1 MQPGISPIQ
10 THILTG
16 FDDPRL
22 GPDAWAR
29 LLAEGDTDVISL
41 TPQYLRAWWEALGEG
56 ELLLVLA
63 ERDRTPI
70 ALAPLVANGGMIYFA
85 GTDSADYLDFIGNVR
100 DPEILPALLAAAR
113 ASVPGFLGF
122 KFYFIPEQSGTAESL
137 HRAAAR
143 LGLSGVLQGEI
154 VSPVVDL
161 RQRAEDVRTTL
172 GRSMLKREQSFR
184 ARGAL
189 TITTVTEPDAMRSFL
204 PEFYE
209 QHGARWRAKGLPD
222 EFADPRRRA
231 FLERFLELAADT
243 GWLRFLRIEWEGRFL
258 AAEFAWYYKGTHFS
272 APWCFAM
279 AEAKH
284 SPGHV
289 LLRQSLLA
297 AVAEGLHSYDLGI
310 GDQEYKF
317 RLPVHT
323 VNCQTWGLYPSD

>member
-1 MQPGISPIQ
+1 MPPFQ
-10 THILTG
+10 THILSG

-22 GPDAWAR
+22 GPEAWAR
-29 LLAEGDTDVISL
+29 LLTQGDTDVIAL
-41 TPQYLRAWWEALGEG
+41 TPQFLRAWWETLGEG
-56 ELLLVLA
+56 DLLLVLA
-63 ERDRTPI
+63 ERDGTPI
-70 ALAPLVANGGMIYFA
+70 ALAPLYAAGGMIYFA
-85 GTDSADYLDFIGNVR
+85 GTDSADYLDFIGDVT
-100 DPEILPALLAAAR
+100 DPEILAALLAAAR
-113 ASVPGFLGF
+113 EQVPDFLGF
-122 KFYFIPEQSGTAESL
+122 KFYFIPAQSRTAESL
-137 HRAAAR
+137 HRAAAQ
-143 LGLSGVLQGEI
+143 LGLSGDLHGEI
-154 VSPVVDL
+154 VSPVVDM

-172 GRSMLKREQSFR
+172 GRSMLKREQAFR
-184 ARGAL
+184 ARGPL
-189 TITTVTEPDAMRSFL
+189 VITSVTEVKAMRSFL

-209 QHGARWRAKGLPD
+209 QHGERWRAKGLPD

-279 AEAKH
+279 AEAKY

-297 AVAEGLHSYDLGI
+297 AVAAGLHTYDLGI

-323 VNCQTWGLYPSD
+323 INCQTWGFYPCD